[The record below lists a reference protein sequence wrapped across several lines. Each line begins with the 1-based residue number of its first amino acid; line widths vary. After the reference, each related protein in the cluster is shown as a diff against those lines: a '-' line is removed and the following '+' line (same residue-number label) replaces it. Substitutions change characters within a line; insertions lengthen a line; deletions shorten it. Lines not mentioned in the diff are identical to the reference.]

1 MTGKELFQQ
10 EADNA
15 KVLQWKV
22 AEHNKQVEH
31 DEEEQVQLFQILGSH
46 EKTFVSTAGKT
57 KDIVNAITQS
67 ALQDPRLKSLLFAG
81 LLIADQYLIRH
92 FTQETQ
98 EEQHNK
104 MKTEIEDYVEARIDS
119 LLSTLLAVMLAL
131 NTLVSIF
138 IHHSAWWVALLFT
151 LMTAIAGAY
160 AHTSRKKLRQLKSQD
175 QQ

>member
-1 MTGKELFQQ
+1 MTGEELFQQ

-22 AEHNKQVEH
+22 AEHNKQAQH
-31 DEEEQVQLFQILGSH
+31 DEEQVQLFQILGSH
-46 EKTFVSTAGKT
+46 EGTFIATAGKT

-67 ALQDPRLKSLLFAG
+67 AIQEPRVKSMLFAG
-81 LLIADQYLIRH
+81 LLIADQHLIRH

-98 EEQHNK
+98 ERQQNK

-119 LLSTLLAVMLAL
+119 LLSTLLAVLLAL
-131 NTLVSIF
+131 NTLASIF
-138 IHHSAWWVALLFT
+138 VHHSDWWVVLLFG

-160 AHTSRKKLRQLKSQD
+160 AHSSRKKLRQLKSHN